1 MHHATCRAPP
11 SPSAV
16 QVYLVGDPVQLPA
29 TVISSTA
36 LEQGYDVSMFKRLQA
51 SGYPVNVLDVQYR
64 MHPAI
69 SAFPSAEFYQGRLK
83 DGEVGVG
90 GGEGGCNAG
99 AVCAMDLQLA
109 ESKANASQH
118 GHSCLCL
125 LLCCLCSRYS

>member
-1 MHHATCRAPP
+1 M
-11 SPSAV
+11 SNFMFLL

-69 SAFPSAEFYQGRLK
+69 SLFPSQEFYQGRLK
-83 DGEVGVG
+83 DGEVWRCCSMLRAGVHTTMDSLHAPR
-90 GGEGGCNAG
+90 CVIDFVLVHAG
-99 AVCAMDLQLA
+99 QDAHAPWQF
-109 ESKANASQH
+109 
-118 GHSCLCL
+118 
-125 LLCCLCSRYS
+125 